1 MQLIVS
7 GMIGQSGFALRHAE
21 MESEP
26 IPGYKKFQLHLGVPN
41 AMDVLLLVKA
51 VTFKRVQVG

>member
-7 GMIGQSGFALRHAE
+7 GIIGQSGFALRHAE

-26 IPGYKKFQLHLGVPN
+26 TPGYKKFQLHLGVPN

-51 VTFKRVQVG
+51 VTF